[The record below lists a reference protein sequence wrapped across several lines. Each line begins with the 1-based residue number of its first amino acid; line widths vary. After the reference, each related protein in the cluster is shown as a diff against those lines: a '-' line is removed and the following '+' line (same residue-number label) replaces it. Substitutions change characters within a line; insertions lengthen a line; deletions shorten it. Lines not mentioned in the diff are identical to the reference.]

1 MLRTSPRL
9 TLRDYFDFARVDL
22 AQMKLR
28 TGLTALGVAVG
39 VGALVAMVGF
49 GKGMQKNVTESFAK
63 LDLFNSVTVL
73 PQGASLFRRGS
84 DPDERP
90 RVEEGRGMTKAVLD
104 DSAVAEFEKWP
115 GVLSAFPEIRFPAM
129 VRFRGR
135 EEFRLV
141 QVVPAKIAAKSV
153 TLEAGRFFAGD
164 DEEAV
169 FLSAF
174 LVRQW
179 GIREAA
185 SVVGDKVE
193 IRSLAFDFAAF
204 NPMEIGAYLTG
215 RKLPVK
221 TSAYT
226 LAVAG
231 VTAAAGFG
239 GVGPLQSD
247 VFIPAGAASRMD
259 KLPFTNIWDLFRL
272 GEEGL
277 GYAAVHIRV
286 ASAADVDKVKSR
298 AHDRGFT
305 TFALIDQFEEIKTG
319 FLFMDMILAAVGM
332 VAIFVAALG
341 IINTMVMAVLERYGE
356 IGIMKAVG
364 ASNRDVRRIFFFE
377 SGTIGLMGGAGGL
390 VLGWAVSVVI
400 NKIVNYFAARQ
411 GIPHLEYFSF
421 PLWLCAGG
429 IVFAIAVSLAAG
441 IYPAERAAKVDPAV
455 ALRHE

>member
-1 MLRTSPRL
+1 
-9 TLRDYFDFARVDL
+9 
-22 AQMKLR
+22 
-28 TGLTALGVAVG
+28 
-39 VGALVAMVGF
+39 
-49 GKGMQKNVTESFAK
+49 
-63 LDLFNSVTVL
+63 
-73 PQGASLFRRGS
+73 
-84 DPDERP
+84 
-90 RVEEGRGMTKAVLD
+90 
-104 DSAVAEFEKWP
+104 
-115 GVLSAFPEIRFPAM
+115 
-129 VRFRGR
+129 
-135 EEFRLV
+135 
-141 QVVPAKIAAKSV
+141 
-153 TLEAGRFFAGD
+153 
-164 DEEAV
+164 
-169 FLSAF
+169 
-174 LVRQW
+174 
-179 GIREAA
+179 
-185 SVVGDKVE
+185 
-193 IRSLAFDFAAF
+193 
-204 NPMEIGAYLTG
+204 MEIGAYLTG